1 MKNSNEKNEMLS
13 VMINI
18 TTRVVTM
25 IFIIVGIFA
34 LFAGSAK
41 VVRFA
46 LSDIAGI
53 LLMGLVSGLA
63 FGLFFIKKN
72 LTKAQMIMI
81 HVLYFLILN
90 AVLLCIGLYLG
101 WFEKKVSS
109 LIDMEIMF
117 VVVYVVVSVLVYAF
131 DLNEAKKIN
140 KKLQDR
146 KQAGKENM

>member
-1 MKNSNEKNEMLS
+1 MKISNEKNEMLS

-146 KQAGKENM
+146 KQAGKENI